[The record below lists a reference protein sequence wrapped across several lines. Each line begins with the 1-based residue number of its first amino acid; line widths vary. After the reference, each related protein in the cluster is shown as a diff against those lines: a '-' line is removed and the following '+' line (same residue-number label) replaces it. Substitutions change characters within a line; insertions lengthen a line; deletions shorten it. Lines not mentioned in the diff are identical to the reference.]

1 MEDFLTMNKN
11 RISMRFNE
19 QFLNES
25 KESDS
30 LSKAI
35 IKAIDK
41 IDDSMSAEDLA
52 KGVAKV
58 LKDEYGSQ
66 NYGPFMEVLHKELGI
81 K

>member
-1 MEDFLTMNKN
+1 
-11 RISMRFNE
+11 MRFNE

-25 KESDS
+25 KESDA

-35 IKAIDK
+35 LKAIDK

-58 LKDEYGSQ
+58 LKDEYGSR
-66 NYGPFMEVLHKELGI
+66 NYEPFMKVLHKELGI

>member
-1 MEDFLTMNKN
+1 
-11 RISMRFNE
+11 MRFNE